1 LQVPAAYGFEQLIG
15 KVLQERVVTQS
26 SIALWDHKIIRRRAH
41 APHDGTAKIHDEL
54 FVFHAAKAG

>member
-1 LQVPAAYGFEQLIG
+1 MTAPDGLEQLIG
-15 KVLQERVVTQS
+15 EVLQERIMTQTG
-26 SIALWDHKIIRRRAH
+26 ITLWGHKIIRRRAH